1 MRNFNFL
8 FSNSVQGE
16 SDLTRYCPRD
26 AFEMLLTCP
35 RHLFHKMLILS
46 MLLISIGVGNVWGTT
61 YTWTCAKS
69 QTLSSGANTLNGVS
83 WNSDQSG
90 TYQNA
95 GTKGA
100 PIHVIQ
106 IGTNSSAQT
115 LNLTTSGISGTIS
128 SITVNCSSK
137 DGKHTVVAKVGT
149 SYTSTSKSTSGSLND
164 VSFTS
169 INATGNITL
178 TFTKGNGNL
187 RVHSISVE
195 YSSCTPL
202 GTINGSISLS
212 KGKSHGLTK
221 TKPNTR

>member
-1 MRNFNFL
+1 MKNLLSKLWSLSRTDRVRTLAIDAVSLPSFCRVNML
-8 FSNSVQGE
+8 KLVSV
-16 SDLTRYCPRD
+16 LTI
-26 AFEMLLTCP
+26 LLTI
-35 RHLFHKMLILS
+35 R
-46 MLLISIGVGNVWGTT
+46 VGQMWGTT

-95 GTKGA
+95 GTKEA

-149 SYTSTSKSTSGSLND
+149 SYTSTSKNTSGSLNN

-195 YSSCTPL
+195 YSSCTAL
-202 GTINGSISLS
+202 GSINGSFF
-212 KGKSHGLTK
+212 
-221 TKPNTR
+221 